1 MLKDWT
7 RPSVISRIAFQ
18 FRLMRIDVKH
28 HQNSTCCPFPAI
40 LQTNVAQDEPCN
52 NACSWS
58 FPQHIRIPNSGSFV
72 LVCTEHR
79 ISTQNATQFV
89 CSLFKNI
96 FSTNTCA
103 TCATKTDQHD
113 VSNLAALFAFNVYTS
128 CSASETT
135 PPH

>member
-1 MLKDWT
+1 MLKDHP

-40 LQTNVAQDEPCN
+40 LQTNVAQNEPCN

-72 LVCTEHR
+72 LVCMEHHK
-79 ISTQNATQFV
+79 STQNATLFV
-89 CSLFKNI
+89 CFLLKTHYLCNLVVLYLVVHFFFFLKNKYL
-96 FSTNTCA
+96 S
-103 TCATKTDQHD
+103 KT
-113 VSNLAALFAFNVYTS
+113 
-128 CSASETT
+128 
-135 PPH
+135 